1 MACKI
6 FFASSFPIFRKN
18 LRYSPIFRNSKAIAK
33 RYPYKQ
39 TQQEVGDDLGVCVLN
54 MIIIIIIII
63 IIVPET
69 RKYWVDIQRG
79 IVLSLGVKGPL

>member
-63 IIVPET
+63 IVPET